1 MIRKQPTVS
10 KRSNPQTCQ
19 DENDCYIAAE
29 LESEIVDNEGYIF
42 YIGDRKEYGEYVN
55 RALEPEIPYFAE
67 VVVVALSAKVR
78 Y

>member
-10 KRSNPQTCQ
+10 KRSILQKCQ
-19 DENDCYIAAE
+19 DENDCYVAAE

-55 RALEPEIPYFAE
+55 RALEPETRYSAE
-67 VVVVALSAKVR
+67 VIVVAFSAKVR